1 MAWGLRTRSPEQGPQ
16 NRVPGNEK
24 VDYSCPM
31 HEGMGMAGMEFQA
44 GMHNGMTP
52 PGQGKTLRALRICPN
67 LPGRKAAD
75 GCECG

>member
-1 MAWGLRTRSPEQGPQ
+1 MGMAWGLRTGPSEQGPQ

-24 VDYSCPM
+24 VEYSCPI

-52 PGQGKTLRALRICPN
+52 L
-67 LPGRKAAD
+67 GR
-75 GCECG
+75 GRP